1 MKRLF
6 LLLSFFAVCA
16 FADDD
21 QIRLDFQNADIET
34 VAQVFAKLQGK
45 NLIVDPRV
53 KGSMSL
59 VIKEK
64 VTPEVAFG
72 MFLSAIRL
80 QGVSVIDA
88 DGFLRLIPQ
97 SDAASYSKTTAP
109 LSIKGQYA
117 TAVFKISHDQS
128 ASIAA
133 AVRPLISATGAI
145 SVSGQSLV
153 VTDYADNLKRI
164 SYVIQSLDF
173 SSSDFDIYQL
183 KNSSALDLVPM
194 LVKLL
199 SASSSFAQQSA
210 LSSPSLSPTP
220 SSSSPP
226 AAPQQSALSPSS
238 TPSQSPIPSAAPGSG
253 VPGTSEVIADPR
265 TNSVVIRAANALR
278 LAQIRGLIQRL
289 DLAPTSAGQSLRIVK
304 LKNADASKV
313 APRLS
318 VLFAGAM
325 AIKIDFDSSINSL
338 MVLATQEQFLA
349 IRSALDDLDRRRPQ
363 VFIESMIVEI
373 NTDKSDQLGIDW
385 SSANSWGKFSQS
397 LGAATITSGI
407 KFTSSTSLSV
417 IAAALTR
424 SGLGNIL
431 STPTLMTLD
440 NEEALILVG
449 QNVPFLTGQYANNSQ
464 PQAQTG
470 TVVPF
475 QTIERRDI
483 GLMLKV
489 RPQVNESGTVRLMIS
504 QEVSSVDPGS
514 TGSALGVTTFKRSIT
529 SNILAEDGATV
540 ILGGLLSDQSG
551 SSVSQAPVIG
561 DVPVLGWL
569 FKAQSITSKKSN
581 LALFVRPVVIRDAA
595 DADLLTDK
603 YQSLQK

>member
-1 MKRLF
+1 M
-6 LLLSFFAVCA
+6 
-16 FADDD
+16 
-21 QIRLDFQNADIET
+21 
-34 VAQVFAKLQGK
+34 
-45 NLIVDPRV
+45 
-53 KGSMSL
+53 
-59 VIKEK
+59 
-64 VTPEVAFG
+64 
-72 MFLSAIRL
+72 
-80 QGVSVIDA
+80 
-88 DGFLRLIPQ
+88 
-97 SDAASYSKTTAP
+97 
-109 LSIKGQYA
+109 
-117 TAVFKISHDQS
+117 
-128 ASIAA
+128 
-133 AVRPLISATGAI
+133 
-145 SVSGQSLV
+145 
-153 VTDYADNLKRI
+153 
-164 SYVIQSLDF
+164 
-173 SSSDFDIYQL
+173 
-183 KNSSALDLVPM
+183 
-194 LVKLL
+194 
-199 SASSSFAQQSA
+199 
-210 LSSPSLSPTP
+210 
-220 SSSSPP
+220 
-226 AAPQQSALSPSS
+226 
-238 TPSQSPIPSAAPGSG
+238 
-253 VPGTSEVIADPR
+253 
-265 TNSVVIRAANALR
+265 
-278 LAQIRGLIQRL
+278 
-289 DLAPTSAGQSLRIVK
+289 
-304 LKNADASKV
+304 
-313 APRLS
+313 
-318 VLFAGAM
+318 
-325 AIKIDFDSSINSL
+325 
-338 MVLATQEQFLA
+338 
-349 IRSALDDLDRRRPQ
+349 
-363 VFIESMIVEI
+363 
-373 NTDKSDQLGIDW
+373 
-385 SSANSWGKFSQS
+385 GKFSQS

-449 QNVPFLTGQYANNSQ
+449 QNVPFLTGQYANNAQ

-470 TVVPF
+470 SVVPF

>member
-6 LLLSFFAVCA
+6 LLLSFFTVFA
-16 FADDD
+16 FAQDE
-21 QIRLDFQNADIET
+21 QIRLDYQNADIET

-64 VTPEVAFG
+64 VAPEVAFG

-164 SYVIQSLDF
+164 SSVIQSLDF

-199 SASSSFAQQSA
+199 SASSSSFAQQSA

-220 SSSSPP
+220 SQS
-226 AAPQQSALSPSS
+226 APQQSALSPSS
-238 TPSQSPIPSAAPGSG
+238 TPSQSPIPAAAPGSG
-253 VPGTSEVIADPR
+253 VPSTSEVIADPR

-278 LAQIRGLIQRL
+278 LAQIRGLIERL

-385 SSANSWGKFSQS
+385 SSSSSWGKFSQS

-489 RPQVNESGTVRLMIS
+489 RPQVNESGTVRLFIS

-551 SSVSQAPVIG
+551 SSVTQAPVIG

-595 DADLLTDK
+595 DADLLTGK